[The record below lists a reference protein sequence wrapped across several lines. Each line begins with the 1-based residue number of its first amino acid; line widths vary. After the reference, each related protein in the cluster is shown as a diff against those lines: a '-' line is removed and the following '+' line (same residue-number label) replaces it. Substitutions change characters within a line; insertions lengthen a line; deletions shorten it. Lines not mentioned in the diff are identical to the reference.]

1 MEGVV
6 RTGGFQRTSGA
17 GGVQK
22 SRRRRVERG
31 NNNVA
36 AANSTAA
43 ADDRPVNVSVG
54 NLHPQVTSKDV
65 ADLFNSVG
73 PTIAAFVR
81 YDHEGRSKGTA
92 TVKYRDVRVA
102 RKAVQ
107 QFNGVPLDG
116 QPMAVRMEP
125 ERTPGRKAVAASVH
139 ARLGPMRAVATAAA
153 PSGSR
158 RAAARPSTTVS
169 VSPPQATG
177 KGGLKIVASR
187 DGARSVVALQS
198 NKSSRR
204 RRTRSGAAV
213 AGDADV
219 EMREDGTKMSAP
231 GRRRRSRRRNRT
243 DPSKSAT
250 VSGEKMAATATRPPA
265 ATAAAASAKPPPR
278 SAADLDRELDEY
290 RMAD

>member
-1 MEGVV
+1 M
-6 RTGGFQRTSGA
+6 RTGDLQRTSGT
-17 GGVQK
+17 GGIQK
-22 SRRRRVERG
+22 SHRRRVERG
-31 NNNVA
+31 GNNVA
-36 AANSTAA
+36 AISTAA
-43 ADDRPVNVSVG
+43 ADDRAVNVSVG

-73 PTIAAFVR
+73 PTTAAFVR

-116 QPMAVRMEP
+116 QPMAVRIEP
-125 ERTPGRKAVAASVH
+125 ERTPGRKAVTASVH
-139 ARLGPMRAVATAAA
+139 ARLGPMRAVTAAAA

-169 VSPPQATG
+169 VAPPQATG

-198 NKSSRR
+198 NKSGRR
-204 RRTRSGAAV
+204 RRTRSGVAA

-219 EMREDGTKMSAP
+219 EMRESGAKTSAS

-243 DPSKSAT
+243 DASKSAA
-250 VSGEKMAATATRPPA
+250 VSGEKTAPTAARPPA
-265 ATAAAASAKPPPR
+265 AAAKPPPR